1 MEAEMFGDRKR
12 QFLVLGGTGKTGKRV
27 ARRLKARGYGVR
39 IGSRSAT
46 PAFDWDAPKTWDACL
61 KGVDAVYV
69 SFQPDLAVPGAP
81 EVIGAFAK
89 RAAKKGA
96 RRLVLLSGRGEPE
109 AEACEAALKSAGA
122 EWTILRCAW
131 FAQNFSENF
140 FADGVAAGELALPV
154 GDVKEPF
161 VDVEDI
167 ADVAVAALI
176 EDAHAGKTY
185 DLTGPRL
192 LSFADAVAEIA
203 AASGRD
209 IAFLS
214 APLEPYVAAL
224 RAQGLDEGTI
234 ALIRYLFTSVL
245 DGRNAKLGDGVMSAL
260 GRPPRDFSD
269 YARAAFAREAA
280 R

>member
-1 MEAEMFGDRKR
+1 MEVTVFGGRKR
-12 QFLVLGGTGKTGKRV
+12 QFLVLGGTGTTGRRV
-27 ARRLKARGYGVR
+27 ARRLMARGYGVR
-39 IGSRSAT
+39 IGSRSAA
-46 PAFDWDAPKTWDACL
+46 PVFDWENPKTWDACL
-61 KGVDAVYV
+61 HGAEAVYV
-69 SFQPDLAVPGAP
+69 CFQPDLAVPGAP
-81 EVIGAFAK
+81 ETIGAFAR
-89 RAAKKGA
+89 RAARKGV

-109 AEACEAALKSAGA
+109 AEACEAALKSAGP

-140 FADGVAAGELALPV
+140 FADGIADGELALPV

-176 EDAHAGKTY
+176 EDAHAGRTY

-203 AASGRD
+203 SAAGRD
-209 IAFLS
+209 IAFVS
-214 APLEPYVAAL
+214 VPIEPYAAAL
-224 RAQGLDEGTI
+224 RAQGLDDGRV

-245 DGRNAKLGDGVMSAL
+245 DGRNAKLGEGVIAAL
-260 GRPPRDFSD
+260 GRSPRDFRD
-269 YARAAFAREAA
+269 YAHAAFQLESGQ
-280 R
+280 